1 MIGVVFG
8 HHKNEKYAFDN
19 LYKYSIKKSE
29 NTVEFKSA
37 IINNEISKNVEEQ
50 INKKKSKDGDYGMV
64 SFILFE
70 DGVIKI
76 DQFKKSKY
84 RNGYMP
90 SHSVGKSLVSLV
102 TGYAICGGYIDS
114 INHKIDY
121 PTVANTLYENQ
132 VLLDLLNICLLYTS
146 PSPRDS
152 MTSRM
157 PSSA

>member
-102 TGYAICGGYIDS
+102 TGYAMCGGYIDG
-114 INHKIDY
+114 INHNIDY

-132 VLLDLLNICLLYTS
+132 KLLDLLNLSLIHI
-146 PSPRDS
+146 
-152 MTSRM
+152 
-157 PSSA
+157 

>member
-1 MIGVVFG
+1 MFKICFFYIVIAFFMMIGVVFG

-29 NTVEFKSA
+29 NAVKFKSA
-37 IINNEISKNVEEQ
+37 IINNEISAVVEEQ

-102 TGYAICGGYIDS
+102 TGYAMCGGYIDG
-114 INHKIDY
+114 INHNIDY

-132 VLLDLLNICLLYTS
+132 VLLDLNF
-146 PSPRDS
+146 
-152 MTSRM
+152 
-157 PSSA
+157 

>member
-1 MIGVVFG
+1 MFRISLFYIVLTFSMMISVVFAN
-8 HHKNEKYAFDN
+8 HKNEKYAFDN
-19 LYKYSIKKSE
+19 LYKYKIDKSE
-29 NTVEFKSA
+29 NYVEFKSE

-121 PTVANTLYENQ
+121 PN
-132 VLLDLLNICLLYTS
+132 LLPNLS
-146 PSPRDS
+146 
-152 MTSRM
+152 
-157 PSSA
+157 

>member
-1 MIGVVFG
+1 MMIGVVFG
-8 HHKNEKYAFDN
+8 HHKNEPYAFDR
-19 LYKYSIKKSE
+19 LYKYKIDKSE
-29 NTVEFKSA
+29 NYVEFKSA
-37 IINNEISKNVEEQ
+37 ITNNEISKVVEEQ

-84 RNGYMP
+84 RNGYLP

-102 TGYAICGGYIDS
+102 TGYAMCS
-114 INHKIDY
+114 
-121 PTVANTLYENQ
+121 
-132 VLLDLLNICLLYTS
+132 CLLYTS

-152 MTSRM
+152 NLSRM